1 MSIINKY
8 KKYFFNPKK
17 LIIPLGTRGFF
28 NWLSDRK
35 YLELAYWAQTGR
47 KLNLKNPKTFNEKIQ
62 WLKLYDR
69 KPEYSIYA
77 DKYEVRQF
85 ISATIGSEYLIP
97 LIGIYKSVDEINW
110 DDLPKQFVLKCTH
123 GSGSNI
129 ICPDKSKLNIEDAKI
144 KLKKWMKKSWFW
156 FGREWPYKNIK
167 PRIIVEEF
175 LINEENSIPNDY
187 KCWAFNGEVKFINV
201 HFHEEGKTKI
211 NIYNTDWKLQ
221 SFGMVYNNNL
231 KINHIK
237 PLNLVRMIKI
247 SEKIAKKIGS
257 CFLRVDFYEVNG
269 KLYSGEIT
277 FYPTSGFIR
286 FFPDHNELDRK
297 YGDLLELKR

>member
-1 MSIINKY
+1 MISKIVKIFK
-8 KKYFFNPKK
+8 NPKVII
-17 LIIPLGTRGFF
+17 LYLLSTRISRIIPDTIFLKI
-28 NWLSDRK
+28 K
-35 YLELAYWAQTGR
+35 YRIKVG
-47 KLNLKNPKTFNEKIQ
+47 KVLNLSNPKTFNEKLQ

-85 ISATIGSEYLIP
+85 ISDTIGSEYLIP